1 MASNGFIKIHR
12 KMVDWEWY
20 KDPNTFR
27 VFVHLLLSAS
37 YKEAEFRGHKIKPGQ
52 VVCGRKQLA
61 EELGLSESAI
71 RTSLNHLKSTNE
83 IAIKST
89 NKFSIITIKKWRK
102 YQSVDVDNSQQ
113 NNQQRDQ
120 RLTSKTGKIDHIQ
133 EYKESKNIGGTPKR
147 SRNKSKLEQ
156 KYAIAEEWANDEI

>member
-1 MASNGFIKIHR
+1 MASNGFIKMHR

-27 VFVHLLLSAS
+27 VFIHLLLSAS
-37 YKEAEFRGHKIKPGQ
+37 YKDTEFRGYQIKPGQ

-113 NNQQRDQ
+113 NSQQHDQ
-120 RLTSKTGKIDHIQ
+120 RLTSKTAKSDHIQ
-133 EYKESKNIGGTPKR
+133 EYKENKNIYRGRAPKKKN
-147 SRNKSKLEQ
+147 SLDDT
-156 KYAIAEEWANDEI
+156 YAMMEEWANEHK